1 MRFLQQLPS
10 GVRSDSLSAV
20 LLPKFLG
27 FFFYFRNILYF
38 CKRNDKFGTY
48 YFEIFKDMKRL
59 LILCSFAIVGLQA
72 VSAQKVD
79 EFGIFQHVGANV
91 GVGSEGISVGVATPI
106 TDYLEAS
113 FGVNFMVPI
122 KPSGNVNINGGSISS
137 VPHTNANGQYLDA
150 NGNVT
155 TLANAARRDFYIR
168 QLKIKGNLSRTTF
181 DFKLSAYPF
190 GVNSSFF
197 VTAGFSFG
205 GKNIATLEGHSD
217 EVAELYQWSPSYDK
231 EISAVVDKYN
241 IKIDKQG
248 NASGDIRV
256 NSFRPYFGLGF
267 GRLVPKGRVGFRCEL
282 GAQLM
287 GHMKV
292 YQNDTELPVDSYM
305 KGDDDISKI
314 IDKLTVY
321 PVLKFIL
328 TTRIL

>member
-1 MRFLQQLPS
+1 
-10 GVRSDSLSAV
+10 
-20 LLPKFLG
+20 
-27 FFFYFRNILYF
+27 
-38 CKRNDKFGTY
+38 
-48 YFEIFKDMKRL
+48 MKRL

-91 GVGSEGISVGVATPI
+91 GVGSEGISVGIATPI

-137 VPHTNANGQYLDA
+137 VPHTNANGQYLDV

-155 TLANAARRDFYIR
+155 TLANAAKRDFYIR
-168 QLKIKGNLSRTTF
+168 QLKIKGNMKRTTF

-217 EVAELYQWSPSYDK
+217 EVA
-231 EISAVVDKYN
+231 
-241 IKIDKQG
+241 
-248 NASGDIRV
+248 
-256 NSFRPYFGLGF
+256 
-267 GRLVPKGRVGFRCEL
+267 
-282 GAQLM
+282 
-287 GHMKV
+287 
-292 YQNDTELPVDSYM
+292 
-305 KGDDDISKI
+305 
-314 IDKLTVY
+314 
-321 PVLKFIL
+321 
-328 TTRIL
+328 